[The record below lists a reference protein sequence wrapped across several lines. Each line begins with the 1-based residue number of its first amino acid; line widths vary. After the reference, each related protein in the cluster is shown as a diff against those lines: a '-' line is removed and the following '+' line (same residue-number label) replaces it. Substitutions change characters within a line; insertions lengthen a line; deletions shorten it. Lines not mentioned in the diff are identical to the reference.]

1 MYAMAATG
9 DDEFRK
15 PCRGM
20 WDYLIDTCNG
30 GSVDL
35 PSCIY
40 VGDAAGRPARAG
52 RKKDFNDTDLKY
64 ALNIGVTFQTPEIFF
79 LGQND
84 TWPQPAFNPSN
95 LMRNGCVFRNES
107 SNNDITSEKQEV
119 IL

>member
-1 MYAMAATG
+1 VGKTDPNTIKTKIANVIQACGVPMYAMAATG

-79 LGQND
+79 LG
-84 TWPQPAFNPSN
+84 
-95 LMRNGCVFRNES
+95 
-107 SNNDITSEKQEV
+107 
-119 IL
+119 